1 MTISTPHELSRE
13 EAMSRIKNLFSK
25 IKEEQKGNIQELQE
39 EWAEYGGSFKLKAM
53 GFQVSG
59 TVEVLEKSVEIETK
73 LPLALTMFQGAIK
86 GAIENEAKKL
96 LVK

>member
-1 MTISTPHELSRE
+1 
-13 EAMSRIKNLFSK
+13 
-25 IKEEQKGNIQELQE
+25 
-39 EWAEYGGSFKLKAM
+39 M

-59 TVEVLEKSVEIETK
+59 TVEVLPASVEIEAK